1 MIYLV
6 VETYWEI
13 DGQAKLA
20 NIMRKEGCEVTLECS
35 DVINR
40 ALVGSTSTS
49 ERWSREWRYVTKCP
63 KILSG
68 DALM

>member
-13 DGQAKLA
+13 DGRAKLA
-20 NIMRKEGCEVTLECS
+20 NVMRKEGCEVTLERP

-49 ERWSREWRYVTKCP
+49 ERWSRERRYATKCP
-63 KILSG
+63 KMLSG
-68 DALM
+68 DAPM